1 MKYQFKTKEQDI
13 KKYLFELKEACII
26 EHEDNWFKEKS
37 HTKLYPNI
45 EEAKSKVAKPYYWI
59 LNAIDNYE
67 DEECEDKELAII
79 ELAQL
84 VFKTNYYSQKLT
96 SETENID
103 AKKDLATS
111 LSSFDISIDSIAN
124 QMMSMD
130 TPKYARLELEQEEA
144 IKKITEWTK

>member
-37 HTKLYPNI
+37 HTKLYPNL

-67 DEECEDKELAII
+67 DEECEDKELALI

-103 AKKDLATS
+103 AKKNLATS
-111 LSSFDISIDSIAN
+111 LYNLDISIDSIAN

>member
-37 HTKLYPNI
+37 HTKLYPNL
-45 EEAKSKVAKPYYWI
+45 EEAKSKVSKPYYWI

>member
-37 HTKLYPNI
+37 HTKLYPNL

-67 DEECEDKELAII
+67 DKECKDKELAII

-111 LSSFDISIDSIAN
+111 LFNLDVSIDSIAN

-144 IKKITEWTK
+144 IKKIIEWTK

>member
-37 HTKLYPNI
+37 HTKLYPNL

-144 IKKITEWTK
+144 VKKITEWTK

>member
-37 HTKLYPNI
+37 HTKLYPNL

-67 DEECEDKELAII
+67 DEECEDKELALI

-144 IKKITEWTK
+144 IKKITEWTQ

>member
-37 HTKLYPNI
+37 HTKLYPNL

-103 AKKDLATS
+103 AKKNLATS
-111 LSSFDISIDSIAN
+111 LYNLNISIDSIAN

-144 IKKITEWTK
+144 IKKITEWTQ

>member
-1 MKYQFKTKEQDI
+1 MKYQFKTEKQDI
-13 KKYLFELKEACII
+13 KKYLFELKESCIV

-37 HTKLYPNI
+37 HTKLYPNL

-67 DEECEDKELAII
+67 DEECQDKELALI

-84 VFKTNYYSQKLT
+84 VFKTNYYSHKLT

-111 LSSFDISIDSIAN
+111 LYSFDISIGNIAK

>member
-37 HTKLYPNI
+37 HTKLYPNL

-103 AKKDLATS
+103 AKKDLASS
-111 LSSFDISIDSIAN
+111 LLNLDISIDSIAN
-124 QMMSMD
+124 QMISMD
-130 TPKYARLELEQEEA
+130 TPKYARLELEQEDA

>member
-13 KKYLFELKEACII
+13 KKYLFELKETCII

-37 HTKLYPNI
+37 HTKLYPNL

-67 DEECEDKELAII
+67 DEECQDKELALI

-103 AKKDLATS
+103 AKKDLVN
-111 LSSFDISIDSIAN
+111 SFYNLDISIDNIAK

>member
-1 MKYQFKTKEQDI
+1 MKYQFKTEKQDI
-13 KKYLFELKEACII
+13 KKYLFELKESCII

-67 DEECEDKELAII
+67 DEECQDKELALI

-96 SETENID
+96 SESENID

-111 LSSFDISIDSIAN
+111 LYSFDISIDNIAK

>member
-1 MKYQFKTKEQDI
+1 
-13 KKYLFELKEACII
+13 
-26 EHEDNWFKEKS
+26 
-37 HTKLYPNI
+37 
-45 EEAKSKVAKPYYWI
+45 
-59 LNAIDNYE
+59 
-67 DEECEDKELAII
+67 
-79 ELAQL
+79 L

-103 AKKDLATS
+103 AKKDLASS
-111 LSSFDISIDSIAN
+111 LFNLDISIDSIAT

>member
-37 HTKLYPNI
+37 HTKLYPNL

-67 DEECEDKELAII
+67 DEECQDKELALI

-111 LSSFDISIDSIAN
+111 LYNLDISIDSIAN

>member
-1 MKYQFKTKEQDI
+1 MKYQFKTEKQDI
-13 KKYLFELKEACII
+13 KKYLFELKESCII

-37 HTKLYPNI
+37 HTKLYPNL

-67 DEECEDKELAII
+67 DEECQDKELALI

-84 VFKTNYYSQKLT
+84 VFKTNYYSHKLT

-111 LSSFDISIDSIAN
+111 LYSFDISIDNIAK

-130 TPKYARLELEQEEA
+130 TPKYARLELDQEEA

>member
-1 MKYQFKTKEQDI
+1 MKYQFKTEKQDI
-13 KKYLFELKEACII
+13 KKYLFELKESCII

-37 HTKLYPNI
+37 HTKLYPNL

-67 DEECEDKELAII
+67 DEECQDKELALI

-84 VFKTNYYSQKLT
+84 VFKTNYYSHKLT

>member
-37 HTKLYPNI
+37 HTKLYPNL

-67 DEECEDKELAII
+67 DEECEDKELALI

-103 AKKDLATS
+103 AKKVLASS
-111 LSSFDISIDSIAN
+111 LFNLDISIDSIAN

-130 TPKYARLELEQEEA
+130 TPKYARLELEQKEA
-144 IKKITEWTK
+144 IKKITEWIK